1 MAETVL
7 LYCTLFKTIG
17 PGRNHSGSETLES
30 SVCCKYVSFVFLA
43 AIIVLIFASGSGLD
57 PDSNGSAD
65 PDRGRPKVFPKKLEI
80 SRLGVLCWTGSFF

>member
-1 MAETVL
+1 LDPEE
-7 LYCTLFKTIG
+7 II
-17 PGRNHSGSETLES
+17 H
-30 SVCCKYVSFVFLA
+30 

-65 PDRGRPKVFPKKLEI
+65 PDWQAKSVQNKKFEI